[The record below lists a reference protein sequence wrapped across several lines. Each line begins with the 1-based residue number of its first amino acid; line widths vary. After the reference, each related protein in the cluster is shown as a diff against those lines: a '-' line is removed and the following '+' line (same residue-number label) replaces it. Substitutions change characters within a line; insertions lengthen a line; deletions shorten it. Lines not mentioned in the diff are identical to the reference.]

1 MKIGVVGATGVVG
14 REMIKILIERG
25 YKDIETFAS
34 PKSNG
39 KTIKIKDREFTVK
52 EANVENLNRCDLL
65 LWATSSDISRN
76 IIPLT
81 NAVNIDNSSAF
92 RMEEKVPLIIPE
104 INGNTL
110 TGRENIVANPN
121 CSTAIMLMGILPF
134 IKKDIIDSIFVSTYQ
149 SVSGAGYRG
158 IKALEYES
166 NGKLYEESP
175 FPYTIH
181 NNIIPFIG
189 NQNDLPWS
197 GEEIKMIE
205 ETRKITGK
213 DYRVFPTCVRVPVF
227 RSHSESVTLVLKNEI
242 TTDEINQMY
251 SDIKGVRITET
262 PSHPEDMAEK
272 EYVSVSR
279 IRMHPQEKNVVS
291 MWIVGDNLWKGA
303 ALNAVQILDFIIGK

>member
-14 REMIKILIERG
+14 SEMLKILINKG
-25 YKDIETFAS
+25 YTDIETFAS
-34 PKSNG
+34 LKS
-39 KTIKIKDREFTVK
+39 KDKIIKIKDKEFKVK
-52 EANVENLNRCDLL
+52 EATIENLNKCNFL
-65 LWATSSDISRN
+65 LWATSSDVSRN
-76 IIPLT
+76 LIPLT

-104 INGNTL
+104 INGHIL
-110 TGRENIVANPN
+110 TGKENIISNPN

-166 NGKLYEESP
+166 EGKLYEESP
-175 FPYTIH
+175 FQYAIH

-205 ETRKITGK
+205 ETKKITGK
-213 DYRVFPTCVRVPVF
+213 DYKVFPTCVRVPVF
-227 RSHSESVTLVLKNEI
+227 RSHSESVTLVLKKEI

-262 PSHPEDMAEK
+262 PEHPEDMAEK

-279 IRMHPQEKNVVS
+279 IRIHPQEKNVVS

-303 ALNAVQILDFIIGK
+303 ALNAVQILDFILSK